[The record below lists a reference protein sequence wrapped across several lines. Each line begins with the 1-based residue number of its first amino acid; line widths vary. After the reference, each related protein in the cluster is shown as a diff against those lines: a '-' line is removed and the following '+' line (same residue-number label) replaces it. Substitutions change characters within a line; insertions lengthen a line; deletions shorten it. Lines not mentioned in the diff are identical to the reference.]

1 MPDTTN
7 TDIQDNVAL
16 SDAEAKAA
24 RDARHGGD
32 DRSDIER
39 AIDGGPADDH
49 GDETS
54 TMTDPGMPDG
64 VGGTGGVVKNQ
75 DSDAQ

>member
-1 MPDTTN
+1 MPDN
-7 TDIQDNVAL
+7 NDTDIQDNVAL

-32 DRSDIER
+32 DRSGIER

-49 GDETS
+49 GDETA
-54 TMTDPGMPDG
+54 TIADPGMPDG